1 MESSQLRSSPWKT
14 LAGILLIA
22 LGALFMLD
30 QVEYLDAGQIL
41 QRTWP
46 LPIVLYGCLRWLA
59 RPARVV
65 TPAII
70 VAIGLVLLAAS
81 LQFIP
86 VSALTFIWPLALIA
100 VGVWILFNRASLT
113 RRTGSDPDNVDSF
126 VIFGNVETLSRSQQ
140 FRGGSAVSMFG
151 EIKMDLREAQPTSE
165 NATLD
170 ATSIFGAI
178 AVRVPRDWRVEVS
191 GAPIFGAINNRAIAD
206 GSPSQDM
213 PTLKVDA
220 LAVFGEVKIEY

>member
-1 MESSQLRSSPWKT
+1 MRSSPWKT
-14 LAGILLIA
+14 LTGILLIA

-30 QVEYLDAGQIL
+30 QVEYLDAGEVL

-46 LPIVLYGCLRWLA
+46 LPIILYGCLRWLA
-59 RPARVV
+59 KPARVV

-81 LQFIP
+81 LEFIP

-100 VGVWILFNRASLT
+100 IGAWILFNRASLS
-113 RRTGSDPDNVDSF
+113 RRTSSDPDNADSF

-151 EIKMDLREAQPTSE
+151 EIKLDLREAQPTSDH
-165 NATLD
+165 ATLD
-170 ATSIFGAI
+170 ATAIFGAVSI
-178 AVRVPRDWRVEVS
+178 RVPRDWRVEVS
-191 GAPIFGAINNRAIAD
+191 GAPIFGKITNQAIAD
-206 GSPSQDM
+206 GSSSQG
-213 PTLKVDA
+213 TAALKLDA
-220 LAVFGEVKIEY
+220 LAIFGEVNVER